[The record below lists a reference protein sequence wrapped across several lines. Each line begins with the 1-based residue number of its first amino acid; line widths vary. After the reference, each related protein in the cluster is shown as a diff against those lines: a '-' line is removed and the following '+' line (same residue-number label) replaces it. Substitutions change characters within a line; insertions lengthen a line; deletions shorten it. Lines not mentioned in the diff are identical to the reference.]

1 MAIDFKALGA
11 KAAAEGKDMTKAVS
25 GGGDYTPPAAGPALC
40 RFVGYMEIGKQKTN
54 FKGVPGVKEQVQ
66 LVFELVG
73 KRHATGEDEQPHRV
87 TVTESFS
94 LNEKANFFKLFNRMN
109 YRQDAQ
115 HIAQLLG
122 QGFKCEVVHD
132 KWVGNDSK
140 ERTDITLRNA
150 AGYTIAPPRK
160 EDEDSETGWV
170 DVTVPA
176 ARSTIRCFLWNHA
189 DMEQWGGLFIE
200 GEYPERKNDKGEVT
214 APAKS
219 KNVLQNKIK
228 SAVNF
233 IGSPIHTLLVAG
245 GAKID
250 LPAVGEDMDERGEGG
265 EGNAGQQTPS
275 LTGASGTSAV
285 AAASSTTSP
294 SNDALGGIV

>member
-11 KAAAEGKDMTKAVS
+11 KAAAAGTNMTVAQT

-40 RFVGYMEIGKQKTN
+40 RFVGYVEIGKQKTN

-73 KRHATGEDEQPHRV
+73 KRHATGDDEQPHRV
-87 TVTESFS
+87 TITESFS
-94 LNEKANFFKLFNRMN
+94 LNEKANFFKLFQRMN
-109 YRQDAQ
+109 YRQDVQ

-122 QGFKCEVVHD
+122 EGFKCEVVYD
-132 KWVGNDSK
+132 KWVGKDGK
-140 ERTDITLRNA
+140 ERTDVVLRNA

-245 GAKID
+245 GAKLD
-250 LPAVGEDMDERGEGG
+250 LPEVGEDPDMGNERAD
-265 EGNAGQQTPS
+265 NIQAQPA
-275 LTGASGTSAV
+275 LANGAQ
-285 AAASSTTSP
+285 SSTTSP